1 MANVIVVMVT
11 YGDRLK
17 ILKKSVPNIL
27 NFDISKLLIFEN
39 DISNNSKEFL
49 STLCDKRII
58 RIQSKIN
65 IGSSG
70 GFHDALEYILNN
82 LEYDFVWLLDDD
94 NFPIKNCLNELLNN
108 ANKDNTALVSNRID
122 RNDVKPNSVSN
133 NNFIGINIFKNKS
146 KNNEIICAPY
156 GGLFIPKKILQKI
169 NLPIKKLFVYGD
181 DHVFTYR
188 IYNKGFKFKKISKA
202 IIRDMGDSHNKN
214 SNIFRY
220 FQSEFPS
227 NLLYFQIRNH
237 TFLSKIQKTSLFMFC
252 INMLIFLIIIIKK
265 TFESRFVNF
274 SRWMIILKGINHG
287 LKLKI

>member
-1 MANVIVVMVT
+1 MAKVVVIIVT
-11 YGDRLK
+11 YGDRSE

-27 NFDISKLLIFEN
+27 ISDVYKVIIFEN
-39 DISNNSKEFL
+39 NISNKSKIYLE
-49 STLCDKRII
+49 TLLDKRII
-58 RIQSKIN
+58 RLQSKIN

-70 GFHDALEYILNN
+70 GYHEGLKYTLKN
-82 LEYDFVWLLDDD
+82 LKYDYVWLLDDD
-94 NFPIKNCLNELLNN
+94 NLPLKNCLNELLINAKNN
-108 ANKDNTALVSNRID
+108 KTALVSNRID

-133 NNFIGINIFKNKS
+133 NNFIGVNIFKKNS
-146 KNNEIICAPY
+146 KKNEIICAPY
-156 GGLFIPKKILQKI
+156 GGLFIPKNILEKT